1 MKELKPAK
9 AVGIV
14 ETDLNVDF
22 DAPVGYD
29 ESLAASK
36 AAAAA
41 SAAGGA
47 GAGGGSSGA
56 TGAINIPAPAS
67 GGFC

>member
-1 MKELKPAK
+1 KKQKYYFEVKDLKPGE

-29 ESLAASK
+29 AAQEAAK
-36 AAAAA
+36 AALAKQ
-41 SAAGGA
+41 GGP
-47 GAGGGSSGA
+47 GSGGGGMQL
-56 TGAINIPAPAS
+56 P
-67 GGFC
+67 